1 MIEISSLCVYCGS
14 RIPTDPAHKEAA
26 RNLGHQLA
34 ENGIRLIYGGG
45 HVGLMGIIADA
56 TLDAKGQVIGIIPG
70 HLHDIE
76 VSHEKL
82 TELHVVDSMHI
93 RKEKMFQMSDAFVV
107 LPGGLGTL
115 DETFEMITWRQLR
128 LHDKPII
135 LVNYKKYWDPLL
147 KLFDHMI
154 EAGFVEKEALGFF
167 KVVERMEDIMP
178 ALLKAPE
185 TEIKADISK
194 F

>member
-1 MIEISSLCVYCGS
+1 MTEISSLCVYCGS
-14 RIPTDPAHKEAA
+14 RIPKDPSHIDAA
-26 RNLGHQLA
+26 KSLGGALA
-34 ENGIRLIYGGG
+34 ENNIRLVYGGG
-45 HVGLMGIIADA
+45 HVGLMGVIADA
-56 TLDAKGQVIGIIPG
+56 TLDAGGQVTGIIPG

-82 TELHVVDSMHI
+82 TELHIVTSMHA
-93 RKEKMFQMSDAFVV
+93 RKEMMFQASDAFAV

-135 LVNYKKYWDPLL
+135 LVNYKDYWRPLL
-147 KLFDHMI
+147 DLVDHMI
-154 EAGFVEKEALGFF
+154 TAGFAEKEAIGYFT
-167 KVVERMEDIMP
+167 VVEELKDIIP
-178 ALLKAPE
+178 ALVKAPDA
-185 TEIKADISK
+185 EITADISK